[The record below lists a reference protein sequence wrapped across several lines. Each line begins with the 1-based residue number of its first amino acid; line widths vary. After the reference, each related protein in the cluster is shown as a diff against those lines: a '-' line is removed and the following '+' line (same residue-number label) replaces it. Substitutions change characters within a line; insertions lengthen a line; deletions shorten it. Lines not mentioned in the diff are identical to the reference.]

1 MGTELNKGVF
11 CKGSRAVLVFKLELR
26 FITNPENLTGLVMKV
41 GDSKGDDGHLSVV
54 FGISYMIKTGI
65 KFMFISLGTQVGPL
79 VQPLL
84 RDSGWHFMPS

>member
-1 MGTELNKGVF
+1 MGTEQKNGVF
-11 CKGSRAVLVFKLELR
+11 CKGSRTVLIFKLELR

-41 GDSKGDDGHLSVV
+41 GDSKGDSGHLSVV
-54 FGISYMIKTGI
+54 FGISYMTKTDI

-84 RDSGWHFMPS
+84 KD